1 VTLAVTAA
9 VVLIIV
15 GWVIAL
21 VLFKA
26 GETVDPPRTLTA
38 TTTAQG

>member
-1 VTLAVTAA
+1 VAVAVTAG
-9 VVLIIV
+9 VVLIVV

-26 GETVDPPRTLTA
+26 GEGVDPPRTLTA
-38 TTTAQG
+38 TTVQG

>member
-1 VTLAVTAA
+1 VILAVTAA
-9 VVLIIV
+9 FVLIVV

-26 GETVDPPRTLTA
+26 GESVDPPRTLTA
-38 TTTAQG
+38 TTVQG